1 MSSVSAGSQASSHLS
16 GRGHLPFA
24 AMPGLRW
31 AWIVAFLL
39 LIPLKDTRPFNASA
53 DYDEARLLF
62 MRGYLEVSE
71 QKAQLGYSRSLKSMP
86 AWAVKFQLLEAEAME
101 WRGMY
106 EDALRILA
114 APAPAPTSTDE
125 DIQKLTAES
134 VALTH
139 LHLFSEAKERLAKF
153 ERLCASQT
161 FSSCGGASRARGVYA
176 MEVGQ
181 MTDARQSFL
190 ESLSFAEIHHDDF
203 LKTTALSGLGYASLQ
218 SERFDEA
225 VDWSTQAYRSAV
237 ALGAE
242 DMAQVASGN
251 LGWAYFQLGDRERA
265 LQLFLD
271 AETRAAKLGDLRFE
285 VKWQTTLGDVYWSM
299 GDFAQATR
307 SYSHALALARQLN
320 SNDDVVNTLEDLA
333 HASIDAGRIDEAKLY
348 LFQLD
353 NLLKAGSNRL
363 DELDVTLARARIAAA
378 EHDPQNAELLFREV
392 EKDPASQTSMRFSAE
407 HELARLYESENKAAE
422 ADRMY
427 QTSLDT
433 VESARASLKSEES
446 KLPFLAN
453 ATGIYD
459 DYLHF
464 LVAHHKADEALAL
477 ADRSRARTLEQ
488 GLGLTSN
495 SQSFSYASFHPGEVA
510 RKTDATLLFYWLG
523 ERESYLWAI
532 TPAETTMFTLPAR
545 AAITP
550 VAERYR
556 KTLLGLS
563 DPVETSNADGVALYR
578 MLIAPARELIRPGST
593 VVILDDGVL
602 NLLNFETLIAPEPT
616 PHYFIEDATLV
627 SASSLDLLA
636 SAKPPP
642 RNGNRLLL
650 VGDAVS
656 PNPDYPDLPKAES
669 EMEQIERHF
678 SATEVTVFSRER
690 ATAGS
695 YLASSPQKFAYIH
708 FVAHGVASRTDP
720 LDSAIILS
728 RTSADS
734 DSFKLH
740 ARDIMKHPLHARLV
754 TISACYGSGTRVYA
768 GEGLVGLAWAFLR
781 AGAHH
786 VIGALWEVS
795 EESTPRLMDSLY
807 QGLEAGQSP
816 AEALRRAKLSL
827 LHSNGEFRKPFFW
840 APLQIYT
847 GV

>member
-1 MSSVSAGSQASSHLS
+1 MSSVSAGSQTTSHLS
-16 GRGHLPFA
+16 GRGLLRFA
-24 AMPGLRW
+24 GMPRLRL

-53 DYDEARLLF
+53 DYEAARLLF
-62 MRGYLEVSE
+62 MRGYLEVS
-71 QKAQLGYSRSLKSMP
+71 QHKAQQGYSRSLKSMP
-86 AWAVKFQLLEAEAME
+86 AWATKFQLLEAEALE

-114 APAPAPTSTDE
+114 TPAPTLTSTDE

-139 LHLFSEAKERLAKF
+139 LHLFPEAKERLAKV
-153 ERLCASQT
+153 EHLCANQT
-161 FSSCGGASRARGVYA
+161 FASCGGASRARGVFA
-176 MEVGQ
+176 MEIGQ
-181 MTDARQSFL
+181 TTEARQSFL
-190 ESLSFAEIHHDDF
+190 ESLSFAEVHHDDF

-225 VDWSTQAYRSAV
+225 VDWSSQAYRSAV

-265 LQLFLD
+265 LELFLD
-271 AETRAAKLGDLRFE
+271 AEIRAAKLGDLRFE
-285 VKWQTTLGDVYWSM
+285 VKWQTTLGDVYWNM

-307 SYSHALALARQLN
+307 SYAHALALARQLN
-320 SNDDVVNTLEDLA
+320 SKDDIVNTLEDLA
-333 HASIDAGRIDEAKLY
+333 HASIDAGRLDEAKLY

-353 NLLKAGSNRL
+353 RLLKAGSNRL
-363 DELDVTLARARIAAA
+363 DQLDVTFAHARIAAA
-378 EHDPQNAELLFREV
+378 EHNPQDAESLFREV
-392 EKDPASQTSMRFSAE
+392 EKDPASQTSMRFGAE
-407 HELARLYESENKAAE
+407 HELARLYESEDKTAD

-427 QTSLDT
+427 RTSLSSF
-433 VESARASLKSEES
+433 ESARASLKSEDS
-446 KLPFLAN
+446 KLPFVAN

-459 DYLHF
+459 DYIHF
-464 LVAHHKADEALAL
+464 LVAQHKTDEALDV
-477 ADRSRARTLEQ
+477 ADQSRARTLEQ
-488 GLGLTSN
+488 GLGVTSH
-495 SQSFSYASFHPGEVA
+495 SRSFSYASLHPAEIA
-510 RKTDATLLFYWLG
+510 RKMNATLLFYWLG
-523 ERESYLWAI
+523 EHESYLWAI
-532 TPAETTMFTLPAR
+532 TPTKTSMFTLPAR
-545 AAITP
+545 NQITP
-550 VAERYR
+550 AAERYR
-556 KTLLGLS
+556 KSLLGLS
-563 DPVETSNADGVALYR
+563 DPVETSNADGIALYR
-578 MLIAPARELIRPGST
+578 MLIAPARELIRPSSN
-593 VVILDDGVL
+593 VVILNDGVL
-602 NLLNFETLIAPEPT
+602 SLLDFETLIAPQPA

-636 SAKPPP
+636 SAKPPA
-642 RNGNRLLL
+642 RNGNNLLL

-656 PNPDYPDLPKAES
+656 PNPDYPDLPKAAS
-669 EMEQIERHF
+669 EMEHIEKHF
-678 SATEVTVFSRER
+678 SAPEVTAFARER

-728 RTSADS
+728 RSSSDA
-734 DSFKLH
+734 DSFKLY
-740 ARDIMKHPLHARLV
+740 ARDIMKHPIDARLV
-754 TISACYGSGTRVYA
+754 TISACYGSGTRTYA
-768 GEGLVGLAWAFLR
+768 GEGVVGLAWAFLS

-807 QGLEAGQSP
+807 QGLSDGQTP
-816 AEALRRAKLSL
+816 AEALRHAKLAQ
-827 LHSNGEFRKPFFW
+827 LHSRGEFRKPFFW

-847 GV
+847 GI